1 MTDISIVFPTA
12 NRLPYLTR
20 CIESVRAHI
29 GDLSYEFVIVDGGS
43 TDGTAEYL
51 AAQPDVKLIQHG
63 ALLGS
68 NRAFQD
74 GLLAASG
81 DYVCQLSDDVE
92 IIDGCL
98 SASVEMLRADET
110 IGQVAFYLSHPPAA
124 PALGYATVGNQ
135 KVVFCAFGVTPRKV
149 GEMVGWWSPEYYQQY
164 GDPDF
169 SCKIRQAGYQIVSLE
184 GYHVIHRSAE
194 RDAAL
199 RRRNREDG
207 AIYAA
212 KWMVSDG

>member
-1 MTDISIVFPTA
+1 MIDLSIVFPTA

-51 AAQPDVKLIQHG
+51 AMQPDVKLIQHG
-63 ALLGS
+63 ALLGA
-68 NRAFQD
+68 NKAFRD

-92 IIDGCL
+92 IVDECL
-98 SASVEMLRADET
+98 LVSVEMLCADET
-110 IGQVAFYLSHPPAA
+110 IGQVAFYFSHLPAV
-124 PALGYATVGNQ
+124 PALALAIVGKQ
-135 KVVFCAFGVTPRKV
+135 KVLFCAFGVTPRRIGK
-149 GEMVGWWSPEYYQQY
+149 MVDWWSPEYYQQY

-169 SCKIRQAGYQIVSLE
+169 SCKIRQAGYRIVPLE
-184 GYHVIHRSAE
+184 GYHIIHRSAE

-199 RRRNREDG
+199 RRRNREDA